1 MGPRKS
7 FIIADFILGVICI
20 IAVIGE
26 SQQLPTATSNSSGQ
40 YNNVTFEY
48 NHNDKVINTKTVN
61 GKPVDVVIL
70 PINKMVPVDFM
81 PSKNLDKLHQFPA
94 IASSITL
101 FPPSHNQLIEILTI
115 KKNQAAASGDGDEM
129 TTYKT
134 RIYSNASSDRIMYHG
149 YDGRLVWSQLMSL
162 VLKKEV
168 ADTIYKGAPIFS
180 SDTKKIISFVT
191 AREEYTSADGE
202 KLVLFPLTGI
212 KPQGYSSGQ
221 SLHESTGDILQYDTQ
236 GKFSVYGRRMMP
248 YRELKAY
255 IETVVTPENIQNSRS
270 KKHESVVFYG
280 KNDVTLTCVQG
291 DVEIARTR
299 IGCNLIKPSVQ

>member
-7 FIIADFILGVICI
+7 FVIADFILSIICI

-26 SQQLPTATSNSSGQ
+26 SHQLPTACSSGQ

-61 GKPVDVVIL
+61 GKSVDVIIL
-70 PINKMVPVDFM
+70 PVNKMVPVDFM
-81 PSKNLDKLHQFPA
+81 PSKNLAKLHQFPA
-94 IASSITL
+94 IATSVTIFGPT
-101 FPPSHNQLIEILTI
+101 HNQTVEILI
-115 KKNQAAASGDGDEM
+115 VKKKQSAAAGDADEI

-134 RIYSNASSDRIMYHG
+134 RVYSNPSTDRIMYHG
-149 YDGRLVWSQLMSL
+149 YDGRLVWSQLMGL
-162 VLKKEV
+162 ELKKEV

-180 SDTKKIISFVT
+180 SDKKNVISFVT
-191 AREEYTSADGE
+191 TREEYTTEDGE
-202 KLVLFPLTGI
+202 VRVLFPLTGI
-212 KPQGYSSGQ
+212 KPRGYSSGQ
-221 SLHESTGDILQYDTQ
+221 SLHESTGDIPQYDTQ

-255 IETVVTPENIQNSRS
+255 IETVVTPENIQNSRT
-270 KKHESVVFYG
+270 KKHESAVFYG
-280 KNDVTLTCVQG
+280 KNEVTLTTVQG

-299 IGCNLIKPSVQ
+299 IGCKLINPSVQ